1 MPIKSNL
8 QSLAPARE
16 KFKKEIV
23 LLSHGYSMPDKL
35 PGGKVVVYPWDQSI
49 DEWVMKALRK
59 VPVEQISF
67 EVVKKLINLDKVDSM
82 PVGDVIT
89 ILLVARALARDSS
102 LNYDS
107 KCPACGHVE
116 PVKLQVPDN
125 LEKVAEK
132 PDNYPGWDEILLPV
146 CGDKIKLRPLLVR
159 DEITV
164 LESPENPKV
173 SKKMMRAVAALVAVN
188 DTQPD
193 SPDEAIQYFN
203 ALPPAD
209 FTYYADMMEKL
220 TPHLGTEVKHKCEAC
235 SHEYSHDLNLDADFF
250 R

>member
-1 MPIKSNL
+1 MAIKSNL

-16 KFKKEIV
+16 KFKKEIT

-35 PGGKVVVYPWDQSI
+35 PGGKVTVYPWDQSV
-49 DEWVMKALRK
+49 DEWVIKALRT
-59 VPVEQISF
+59 VPVDRISF

-107 KCPACGHVE
+107 KCPSCGHVE
-116 PVKLQVPDN
+116 QVKLVVPDN
-125 LEKVAEK
+125 LEKISEK
-132 PDNYPGWDEILLPV
+132 PDNYVGYDEITLPV
-146 CGDKIKLRPLLVR
+146 CKDKIRLRPLLVR
-159 DEITV
+159 DELGV
-164 LESPENPKV
+164 LERPETDKV
-173 SKKMMRAVAALVAVN
+173 SSKMTRAVSALVAVN
-188 DTQPD
+188 ETSPDT
-193 SPDEAIQYFN
+193 PDEAITYFN

-209 FTYYADMMEKL
+209 FSYYTEMMEKL
-220 TPHLGTEVKHKCEAC
+220 TPHLGTEIKHKCVSC
-235 SHEYSHDLNLDADFF
+235 GNQYSHDLNLDADFF